1 MSTPTHNWGWTFPD
15 EHEDPYYDS
24 LRAFARQADLTVH
37 SLSQNLLPRQTIV
50 LSAYPS
56 LSAELH
62 VTSASDINGGGVGDG
77 RWTVMSCAPFGR
89 FVGSFSVSGAAGIS
103 AVALTLHAGCRID
116 GGSGFGQNE
125 LGSLRV
131 RGVIRGATV
140 SSIAVPSNSAWL
152 IRCDLSYQIR
162 NQTFMTVVQSLAP
175 GAYSIELQARTRDRI
190 GTGSAIGLNV
200 FCPWTLV
207 AVDGQRGG

>member
-1 MSTPTHNWGWTFPD
+1 MNTQWWGWTFPD
-15 EHEDPYYDS
+15 EHDDPYFDK
-24 LRAFARQADLTVH
+24 LNAFARGVDTTVY
-37 SLSQNLLPRQTIV
+37 SLSQNLLPRQTLV

-56 LSAELH
+56 LSAELP
-62 VTSASDINGGGVGDG
+62 VTSASDVNGGGTGDG
-77 RWTVMSCAPFGR
+77 RWTVLSCAPFGR

-131 RGVIRGATV
+131 RGVIRGTTV
-140 SSIAVPSNSAWL
+140 SSIRVPSDSAWL

-162 NQTFMTVVQSLAP
+162 NQTFVTVVQSLAP

-190 GTGSAIGLNV
+190 GTGSTIALNV
-200 FCPWTLV
+200 FTPWTLV